1 MLKWFSL
8 LLGALLG
15 LPASLALAAACSDA
29 DLSAAV
35 YDRLSQG
42 MAFSQ
47 ASTLLP
53 CDYVN
58 LGDEVQSLG
67 ITTQNYRWSSAN
79 RSISLT
85 FRLGTLFAK
94 NRGGLTSDVATYSS
108 PDSTLTMPKITVGG
122 TTYTNAR
129 LLLPP
134 GGAWSVLGAGNGVA
148 TAQDTATSIFSTSDS
163 TLYIPSLA
171 LEGASFA
178 NVWLYLP
185 FNNPWSILGVGMLT
199 QPPLPNA
206 GSGAPTVTLALTDT
220 VTGQTVTTITSGNS
234 ARLVATVRDIGGAP
248 VPNAVVIFATDS
260 IYGTF
265 TPAAGTALSDASGV
279 ASVTLNAGGTASG
292 ATTVTASTQVADAT
306 VTGALN
312 YAVGATNI
320 TLGALSFGSSPLA
333 AYGTTSVSVT
343 VLNNGS
349 ASTAPVPVAFT
360 SACAGTGK
368 AFLTSSVATV
378 NGVATASYRDNGCN
392 STDTVTAT
400 LSNGTSASGNLVV
413 SSPSA
418 GSLQFVSVSPATIGL
433 RGSGGSGRQE
443 TATVVFR
450 VVDNNNNPVGG
461 KAVSFG
467 LSTTLGGL
475 TLSSSTAVS
484 DPATGQVFTNV
495 IAGNMSTVVRVTATA
510 DGLTTQSDLLTISTG
525 LPAQDSFSLS
535 ASTHSIEGWSHDG
548 TQTTITA
555 RLADHFHNPV
565 PDGTAVYFTSEGASV
580 APSCATVGGVCSVT
594 FTSQALRP
602 NNGRV
607 TVTARAIGEE
617 AFTDLNSNGVAD
629 STSEMID
636 ANNASTDMGE
646 AYVDYNENYARDA
659 NEPYFDFNG
668 SGGYDGPD
676 GKFNGLLCTTGT
688 TICSSQ
694 RSIDV
699 RGSQV
704 IVLSGSYALITM
716 NGNNSVSATLPA
728 CQVTNGQPVGGTGN
742 ITTTI
747 VDERGNAMPAGTQ
760 IAFTVMDGTIIGESS
775 FTVVDGT
782 GCRSG
787 YSGCPASAAKVDFG
801 DYVVRVQSNGQDT
814 GGGAC
819 GNAATSLNVK
829 VTTPKGAIT
838 SVTW

>member
-15 LPASLALAAACSDA
+15 LSASPAFAAACSDA

-47 ASTLLP
+47 ASALLP
-53 CDYVN
+53 CDSVN

-67 ITTQNYRWSSAN
+67 ITTQNYRWSSPN

-220 VTGQTVTTITSGNS
+220 TSGQSINTIARGSS
-234 ARLVATVRDIGGAP
+234 AHVVVTVLDANGAA
-248 VPNAVVIFATDS
+248 VPNAVITFSADNL
-260 IYGTF
+260 YGTF
-265 TPAAGTALSDASGV
+265 TPASGTALSDAAGV
-279 ASVTLNAGGTASG
+279 ARITFNASGTASG
-292 ATTVTASTQVADAT
+292 ASTISANTQVAGAP
-306 VTGALN
+306 VTGSLN
-312 YAVGATNI
+312 YAIGAAN
-320 TLGALSFGSSPLA
+320 
-333 AYGTTSVSVT
+333 
-343 VLNNGS
+343 S
-349 ASTAPVPVAFT
+349 AT
-360 SACAGTGK
+360 
-368 AFLTSSVATV
+368 
-378 NGVATASYRDNGCN
+378 
-392 STDTVTAT
+392 
-400 LSNGTSASGNLVV
+400 
-413 SSPSA
+413 
-418 GSLQFVSVSPATIGL
+418 GSLQFVSVSPTSIAL

-443 TATVVFR
+443 TATVIFR
-450 VVDNNNNPVGG
+450 VVDNNNYPVGG
-461 KAVSFG
+461 KTVTFS
-467 LSTTLGGL
+467 LSSALGGV
-475 TLSSSTAVS
+475 TLSSFSAIS
-484 DPATGQVFTNV
+484 DPAAGQVSTNV
-495 IAGNMSTVVRVTATA
+495 IAGIMSTAVRVIATV
-510 DGLTTQSDLLTISTG
+510 DGVSSQSDLLTISTG

-535 ASTHSIEGWSHDG
+535 ASTHSIEGWGYDG
-548 TQTTITA
+548 TQTTLTA

-580 APSCATVGGVCSVT
+580 APSCTTVGGACSVT

-602 NNGRV
+602 TNGRV

-629 STSEMID
+629 SLSEMID
-636 ANNASTDMGE
+636 ANGLSTDMGE
-646 AYVDYNENYARDA
+646 AYVDYNENGARDA
-659 NEPYFDFNG
+659 NEPFFDFNG
-668 SGGYDGPD
+668 NGVYDGPD
-676 GKFNGLLCTTGT
+676 GKYSGLLCTVGT
-688 TICSSQ
+688 AICSSQ

-699 RGSQV
+699 RGSRV
-704 IVLSGSYALITM
+704 IVLSGSSAAITM
-716 NGNNSVSATLPA
+716 NGGNAVSATLPA
-728 CQVTNGQPVGGTGN
+728 CQMVNGTAVGGAGD

-747 VDERGNAMPAGTQ
+747 VDARGNAMPADTQ
-760 IAFTVMDGTIIGESS
+760 IAFTVTDGTIIGESS
-775 FTVVDGT
+775 FTVDDRT
-782 GCRSG
+782 ACRSG
-787 YSGCPASAAKVDFG
+787 YSGCPASAASGTFG
-801 DYVVRVQSNGQDT
+801 NYTVRVQSNGQDT
-814 GGGAC
+814 GGGTC
-819 GNAATSLNVK
+819 GNAVTTLNVK
-829 VTTPKGAIT
+829 VTTPKGIIT
-838 SVTW
+838 SDTR